1 MKKLSLALLALAT
14 SASAKDRTPPA
25 PQEAPIVASVDGLP
39 IGAIPKQQLPLKGCA
54 AFLWTRGPSHALV
67 AMATAD
73 PAAIRMTIDGKVQ
86 DFAMTAQNGAGGYG
100 FSASTE
106 YKGADV
112 TATLD
117 MTIAESADMKG
128 GARVGDS
135 TLRIDRPG
143 RDTVVVPVGG
153 LIGCA

>member
-1 MKKLSLALLALAT
+1 MKMLPLVLLVIAAP
-14 SASAKDRTPPA
+14 ASPKDKTPP

-39 IGAIPKQQLPLKGCA
+39 IGAIPKQDLPAKGCA

-100 FSASTE
+100 FSATTE
-106 YKGADV
+106 YKGADL

-117 MTIAESADMKG
+117 MTIAESAEMKG
-128 GARVGDS
+128 GARVEDS

-143 RDTVVVPVGG
+143 RDSIVVPVGG